1 MGCEAGA
8 DPRGEDGVASHPPE
22 VQGNADNT
30 APKNDS
36 FHCQSKLLLDK
47 TGRVLQAKV
56 NYIGDN
62 IILLLTIAIG
72 TYTITHSYNII
83 GS

>member
-1 MGCEAGA
+1 M
-8 DPRGEDGVASHPPE
+8 ASHPPE
-22 VQGNADNT
+22 IQGNAGNT

-47 TGRVLQAKV
+47 KGRVLQAKI
-56 NYIGDN
+56 NYN
-62 IILLLTIAIG
+62 IILLLTIATG

-83 GS
+83 GASVKKPSREYFSFA